1 MLYAIGYF
9 LAIYAFAAIYSA
21 IETYFVYWRNRRK

>member
-9 LAIYAFAAIYSA
+9 LAIFAFAAIYA
-21 IETYFVYWRNRRK
+21 TVETYFNYWRNRRK